1 MKLMHKIVSIVVL
14 ATLLSSVT
22 AVFIAWKKVTNQG
35 ISDLIE
41 KSESVLDQ
49 LEGTRDYVADQG
61 GLEDYI
67 NSVVLK
73 YPEGNIPKEVK
84 MNILKRVPIF
94 ASMKVGRDQS
104 ERSGYQFRVFSPEP
118 RNKDHMM
125 TAEEKE
131 IFEKFSSDK
140 TLKELHTVQDD
151 AVIVYRPV
159 RLSEAQ
165 GCLLCHGNPSQS
177 PFKDGKDILGN
188 KMENWADGRLHGVF
202 ALTSS
207 LAATKAAS
215 RASVQDILIFSL
227 GGLLLSVLIAW
238 LIAKKPIENLRKSI
252 QSMKESSIKLNEASD
267 GISDASQ
274 NLSSSS
280 TQAAAALEE
289 TSASIEELTSMVKL
303 NSENAGSAKDISA
316 RASLAAK
323 AGENQMNV
331 LIEAMEKVSKS
342 AKQIEAITNV
352 IDDIAF
358 QTNLLALNAA
368 VEAARAGEQG
378 KGFAVVAEA
387 VRNLASK
394 SSSSAKEISDLIS
407 ESVEQIDQSYQFA
420 IKSGESLKAIVAES
434 EKVSLLNTEIASA
447 SVEQSTG
454 ISQISK
460 ALHDLDKMT
469 QNNAASSEETAAASV
484 GLAQQSTTL
493 DQLVDAVETVVT
505 GTGRKSA

>member
-1 MKLMHKIVSIVVL
+1 MKLMHKIVAIVVL

-22 AVFIAWKKVTNQG
+22 AVFIAWKKVTSQG
-35 ISDLIE
+35 VSDLVE

-49 LEGTRDYVADQG
+49 LEGTRDYVAAQG

-67 NSVVLK
+67 NSVVVK
-73 YPEGNIPKEVK
+73 YPDGYVPKEVK
-84 MNILKRVPIF
+84 LNILKRVPIF

-104 ERSGYQFRVFSPEP
+104 ERSGYKFRVFSPEP

-131 IFEKFSSDK
+131 IFQKFSSNPQ
-140 TLKELHTVQDD
+140 LKELQTVQED
-151 AVIVYRPV
+151 AVVVYRPV

-165 GCLLCHGNPSQS
+165 GCLLCHGHPSQS
-177 PFKDGKDILGN
+177 PFKNGKDILGHQ
-188 KMENWADGRLHGVF
+188 MENWADGRLHGVF

-215 RASVQDILIFSL
+215 QASVQDILLFSFL
-227 GGLLLSVLIAW
+227 GLLVSVLVAW
-238 LIAKKPIENLRKSI
+238 VIAKKPIENLRKSI
-252 QSMKESSIKLNEASD
+252 QSMKESSLKLNEASE

-274 NLSSSS
+274 SLSSSS

-303 NSENAGSAKDISA
+303 NSENAVSAKDISA
-316 RASLAAK
+316 RASVAAK
-323 AGENQMNV
+323 QGENQIHV
-331 LIEAMEKVSKS
+331 LIDAMEKVSKS
-342 AKQIEAITNV
+342 AKQIEEITNV

-394 SSSSAKEISDLIS
+394 SSASAKEISDLIS
-407 ESVEQIDQSYQFA
+407 ESVGQIDESYRFA
-420 IKSGESLKAIVAES
+420 IQSGESLKVIVAES
-434 EKVSLLNTEIASA
+434 EKVSSLNSDIASA
-447 SVEQSTG
+447 SEEQAAG

-484 GLAQQSTTL
+484 GLSQQSTNL
-493 DQLVDAVETVVT
+493 DRLVDSVETVVT
-505 GTGRKSA
+505 GAKGKSA